1 MSNKIFTLFISL
13 ILFSCSTS
21 STLVQVPA
29 NESVEL
35 DYPNIERY
43 EATIKNKSLKGLG
56 VAVLNKETEE
66 QVSGFGLGIKGTAE
80 VTVDNGNKL
89 VLKND
94 SNKAIK
100 LAVKISPKAIGET
113 RTPATALPKDKTK
126 YISFTLQNTTA
137 KSIPLIIPT
146 VMNPNLS
153 PFSKSGV
160 DLKIGQ
166 EIIFKEKGKK
176 YVLLVVDETIKQD
189 GIINVAKVLKERK
202 LELGLAK

>member
-1 MSNKIFTLFISL
+1 MSNKIFALLTALT
-13 ILFSCSTS
+13 LFSCSTS

-29 NESVEL
+29 NDTVEL
-35 DYPNIERY
+35 DYPNMERY
-43 EATIKNKSLKGLG
+43 EANIKNKSLKGLD
-56 VAVLNKETEE
+56 VAVLNKKTEE
-66 QVSGFGLGIKGTAE
+66 QVSGFGLGIRGKADVIVG
-80 VTVDNGNKL
+80 NGNKL
-89 VLKND
+89 VLKNNN
-94 SNKAIK
+94 NKGIK
-100 LAVKISPKAIGET
+100 LAVKVSPKTAKKSS
-113 RTPATALPKDKTK
+113 TPAVVIPKKATK

-176 YVLLVVDETIKQD
+176 YVLLVVDETIEQG
-189 GIINVAKVLKERK
+189 GIVNIAKVLKERRG
-202 LELGLAK
+202 ELGLVK